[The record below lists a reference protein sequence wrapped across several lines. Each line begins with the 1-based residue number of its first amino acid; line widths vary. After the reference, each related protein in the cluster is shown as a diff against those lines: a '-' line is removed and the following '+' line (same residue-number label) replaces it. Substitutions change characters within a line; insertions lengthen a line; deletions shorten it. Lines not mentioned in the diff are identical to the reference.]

1 MKQLIYCSQPFGFD
15 EAMLAGILSRARYNN
30 IRDAI
35 TGALIC
41 RHDIYLQLIE
51 GPAAA
56 IANLYARISVDD
68 RHCDVR
74 LLLDEEVDQR
84 MFPEWSMLDDTAPS
98 MIWSQDD
105 ISGGVLGEATPEA
118 LRAVFEGIAQRARA
132 AKLATDTA

>member
-30 IRDAI
+30 VRDGV

-56 IANLYARISVDD
+56 IDNLYARISVDD

-74 LLLDEEVDQR
+74 LLLSEDVEQR
-84 MFPEWSMLDDTAPS
+84 VFPEWSMLDDTMPS
-98 MIWSQDD
+98 MSWSPGE
-105 ISGGVLGEATPEA
+105 ISAGALDTATPDA
-118 LRAVFEGIAQRARA
+118 LRAVFEGIARKARA
-132 AKLATDTA
+132 SL